1 MKDYPIHFSDQLSQH
16 LKSFRRLRGLT
27 QTQLATQLGVT
38 QSRVAD
44 IERNPSTVSLE
55 NLLKVFA
62 ALDILLVLRD
72 SGKESPSGSMK
83 NTPETLAEIKSE
95 GGWSSRVEDDW

>member
-27 QTQLATQLGVT
+27 QTQLGVT

-72 SGKESPSGSMK
+72 SGKESPSGSMT

>member
-1 MKDYPIHFSDQLSQH
+1 MKDYPIHFADQLSQH

-27 QTQLATQLGVT
+27 QTQLAMQLGVT

-62 ALDILLVLRD
+62 ALDVLLVLRD
-72 SGKESPSGSMK
+72 AGKESLSGSMK
-83 NTPETLAEIKSE
+83 NSPETLAQIKSAE
-95 GGWSSRVEDDW
+95 DWSSRTEDDW